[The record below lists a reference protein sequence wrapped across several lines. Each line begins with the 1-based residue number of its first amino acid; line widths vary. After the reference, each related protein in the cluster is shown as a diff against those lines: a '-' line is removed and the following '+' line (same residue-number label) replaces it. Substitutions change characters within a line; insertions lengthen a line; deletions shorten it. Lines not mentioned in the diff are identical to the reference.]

1 MFLSLTVASE
11 VVLLCTEM
19 CAARS
24 RITAQMT
31 STVAWRVKYCLDSLF
46 MLEFFLPMECK

>member
-24 RITAQMT
+24 RVTAQVT
-31 STVAWRVKYCLDSLF
+31 STAAWRVKHCLDSLL
-46 MLEFFLPMECK
+46 MPELFLPMECK